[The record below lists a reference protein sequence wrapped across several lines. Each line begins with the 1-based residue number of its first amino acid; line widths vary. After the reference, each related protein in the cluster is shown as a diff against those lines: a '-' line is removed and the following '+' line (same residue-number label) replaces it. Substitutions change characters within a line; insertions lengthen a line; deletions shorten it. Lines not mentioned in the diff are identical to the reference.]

1 MNEQVTNSKRGR
13 KQLLLLTALF
23 LAPVVVS
30 WAAWLY
36 LSNGGNVSVTNAGE
50 LVQPARPLVPVAL
63 QDDRG
68 QPWSIADIRGR
79 WAYVMFAGQACTEEC
94 DRQLYYTRQIRTGV
108 SKDMSRVRRVLVLG
122 YQPRDEWIKRMRRDH
137 PDLTL
142 VVAQGDAW
150 DTFAGQFAVQAV
162 EPAEGVFFMVDPLGN
177 LMMRYDASVS
187 AKGIAKDLRKLLKV
201 SQVG

>member
-1 MNEQVTNSKRGR
+1 MNEQVKNTRQGR
-13 KQLLLLTALF
+13 KQLLLLAALF

-30 WAAWLY
+30 WVTWLY
-36 LSNGGNVSVTNAGE
+36 LSNGGNASVTNAGE
-50 LVQPARPLVPVAL
+50 LVQPARPLVPVVL
-63 QDDRG
+63 EDDQAR
-68 QPWSIADIRGR
+68 PWSIADVRGR
-79 WAYVMFAGQACTEEC
+79 WIYVMFAARACAEEC

-122 YQPRDEWIKRMRRDH
+122 YQPRDAWLERVRRDH

-142 VVAQGDAW
+142 VIAQGDDW
-150 DTFAGQFAVQAV
+150 DTFASQFAVQAG